1 MKCSCYRY
9 MPSSTHLFFELIR
22 YPRGCEGVKD
32 HKTGP
37 NLKKHSALQ
46 PFEVHVGS
54 RNQEWALKIP
64 FGFGTIIAFAILTI
78 TTPTTTA
85 IMTRVINADDQAIF
99 LSILL
104 FAWAL
109 DNQSLAH
116 MVLDSAAHS
125 LNLFQKSASLAP
137 TPLLSGLGLFLDL

>member
-32 HKTGP
+32 HETGP

-64 FGFGTIIAFAILTI
+64 FGFGTIIAFAIFDYNDTNND
-78 TTPTTTA
+78 
-85 IMTRVINADDQAIF
+85 RNND
-99 LSILL
+99 
-104 FAWAL
+104 
-109 DNQSLAH
+109 
-116 MVLDSAAHS
+116 
-125 LNLFQKSASLAP
+125 
-137 TPLLSGLGLFLDL
+137 